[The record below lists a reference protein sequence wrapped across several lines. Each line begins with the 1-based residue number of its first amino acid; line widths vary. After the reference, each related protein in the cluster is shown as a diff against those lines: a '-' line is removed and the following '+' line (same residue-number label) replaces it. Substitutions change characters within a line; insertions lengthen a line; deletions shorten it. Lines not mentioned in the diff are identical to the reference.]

1 MKYKDK
7 GTLLGTQVKNP
18 SKSMFTS
25 SGHQINLKNGSF
37 HSNVTE

>member
-7 GTLLGTQVKNP
+7 GTLLGTKVKSP

-25 SGHQINLKNGSF
+25 SGHQINLKNDSF